1 MNDAAK
7 KQLRKMLE
15 GYQQGLPK
23 IMEYIEKTKE
33 QLEDA
38 QKKKVE
44 AQNAIYD
51 IKDALGIE

>member
-33 QLEDA
+33 QLDDA
-38 QKKKVE
+38 QEKKVE